1 MAYFNHAFN
10 KTFLATSIAGADVA
24 TSALT
29 TGQFALVSEQ
39 NATGTKHW
47 QSVLAA
53 GAAPVVADLP
63 KGTHGYLVQ
72 GSVYTKDTIGNN
84 PGHGGYKESVKSKG
98 INPRY
103 ITEMWKSSCSVASNA
118 TAKLCLAADCAPCGK
133 TQFMRID
140 VKGSPA
146 LRFLN
151 HNAYA
156 IADSANICCID
167 GQEYLDAGLV
177 IATMAEMAIGN
188 GLMKSNLKYVAG
200 DPLITPFVGE
210 GDPDGAKT
218 LSAIA
223 AGGVGSGYALGTSL
237 ATVATAPSKG
247 TGLTVQITA
256 IAAAVATVGSLVGG
270 TGYTAAVGVATSA
283 SPAGGT
289 GATITTLTSGGAGT
303 PVTTATLV
311 AGGAGYSVGDVLT
324 ITGGGGNATVT
335 VATIAATGAIKTVTV
350 LDEGAGYAAADTVT
364 VTQTGGSAGVLTVA
378 TVSEGAVEITL
389 TTAAGVV
396 TTEYYS
402 IAQAVGKAASGNYVP
417 STDPNG
423 TTKVSACVTFK
434 GAYVDTEFGNCSF
447 DTRDHYNAEPVEII
461 VSSLDETGNP
471 CNDCGVASR
480 TPGSMQQT
488 QGERVIRELI
498 MSERYRQ
505 SPYNQGNA
513 SSARIREIEMSDELL
528 ASVTRSSTY
537 LGYYFKHSV
546 PRFNNPSGVFDND
559 QYVYKVYVKCDDAAL
574 ITAMDNMFTTLSLWS
589 DANFNP
595 VPFSTTGIDA

>member
-53 GAAPVVADLP
+53 GAAPAVADLP

-103 ITEMWKSSCSVASNA
+103 ITEMWRSNCSVASNA

-156 IADSANICCID
+156 IADSANICCVD

-177 IATMAEMAIGN
+177 IGTMAEMAIGN

-237 ATVATAPSKG
+237 ATVATTPSKG

-256 IAAAVATVGSLVGG
+256 IAAAVATVGTIVGG
-270 TGYTAAVGVATSA
+270 SAYSTGTGVLTTAT
-283 SPAGGT
+283 PAGGT
-289 GATITTLTSGGAGT
+289 GCTLDITASGGAI
-303 PVTTATLV
+303 TAAVLN
-311 AGGAGYSVGDVLT
+311 AAGAGYSVGDVLAVAGG
-324 ITGGGGNATVT
+324 TGGSVT
-335 VATIAATGAIKTVTV
+335 VATIAATGAIKTVVV
-350 LDEGAGYAAADTVT
+350 LDEGAGYAPADTVT

-471 CNDCGVASR
+471 CNDCGVATR
-480 TPGSMQQT
+480 TAGTMQQT

-559 QYVYKVYVKCDDAAL
+559 QYVYKIYVKCDDADL
-574 ITAMDNMFTTLSLWS
+574 ITAMNSFFETLSLWS
-589 DANFNP
+589 ADNFNP
-595 VPFSTTGIDA
+595 VPFDVDGIDAV